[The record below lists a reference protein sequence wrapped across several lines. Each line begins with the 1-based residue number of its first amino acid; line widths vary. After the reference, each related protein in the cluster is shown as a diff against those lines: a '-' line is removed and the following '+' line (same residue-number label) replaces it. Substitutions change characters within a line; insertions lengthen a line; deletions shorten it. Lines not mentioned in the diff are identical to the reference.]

1 MGIKLNFF
9 GFLLAIILLVGCQN
23 EEPKPKPQQEKT
35 VEQVK
40 QIVAPVFSQDS
51 AYHFI
56 EKQVSFGP
64 RVPNSVAHKN
74 CGDYL
79 TATLKGFGAEVIE
92 QTGVVTAFNGA
103 KLNIRNIIGQF
114 LPEKENRIMLFA
126 HWDTR
131 PFADR
136 DVKDQAKPID
146 GANDGAS
153 GVGVLMEV
161 ARLLKEKPTNIG
173 VDIIF
178 FDAEDYGSTQGGI
191 AGQQMADDWCLGTQ
205 YWANNPPIKD
215 YKPKYGI
222 LLDMVG
228 ASDAIF
234 PKEYISMYF
243 APHIVDKVW
252 SKAAQLGYGN
262 YFVNIQL
269 PAQAAITDDHK
280 YVNAIAKIPAIDII
294 HYDPVKY
301 DFGHFHHTHKDNM
314 EVIDKNTLKAVGQTI
329 TEVIYNEN

>member
-1 MGIKLNFF
+1 MGIKLKSYWVL
-9 GFLLAIILLVGCQN
+9 FLVIIIVSCQ
-23 EEPKPKPQQEKT
+23 EEKPQPKPITDVPK
-35 VEQVK
+35 EQVK
-40 QIVAPVFSQDS
+40 QLIAPLFSEDS
-51 AYHFI
+51 AYQYI

-64 RVPNSVAHKN
+64 RVPNSNAHQN

-79 TATLKGFGAEVIE
+79 VNKLKGFGASVIE
-92 QTGVVTAFNGA
+92 QKGVVTAFNGA

-114 LPEKENRIMLFA
+114 QPEKEKRIMLFA

-153 GVGVLMEV
+153 GVGVLLEIG
-161 ARLLKEKPTNIG
+161 RILQQKETNVG
-173 VDIIF
+173 VDVIF
-178 FDAEDYGSTQGGI
+178 FDAEDYGSTQGAI
-191 AGQQMADDWCLGTQ
+191 TGQQMADDWCLGTQ
-205 YWANNPPIKD
+205 YWANNPPIEN
-215 YKPKYGI
+215 YKPLYGI

-243 APHIVDKVW
+243 APHVVDKVW
-252 SKAAQLGYGN
+252 GKAAQLGYGN

-269 PAQAAITDDHK
+269 PARAAITDDHK
-280 YVNAIAKIPAIDII
+280 YVNALAKIPAIDII

-314 EVIDKNTLKAVGQTI
+314 EVIDKKTLKAVGQTI
-329 TEVIYNEN
+329 AEVIYSES